1 MIDKSEIEADL
12 KKAEGQAKDV
22 VNQIMQLQKVL
33 QTLEGAVIY
42 MKGKL
47 EAWTKQE
54 ETGGNG
60 EEKESEPGVAGG
72 GAE

>member
-1 MIDKSEIEADL
+1 MIDRSEIEADL
-12 KKAEGQAKDV
+12 AKAEEQARDMTD
-22 VNQIMQLQKVL
+22 QIAKMQQVL
-33 QTLEGAVIY
+33 QSVEGMIAY
-42 MKGKL
+42 MRGKL
-47 EAWTKQE
+47 LAWTKQE